1 MDTQQLA
8 QAPMPQATAEQPT
21 ENVTQITKSEKGS
34 KPVKSAPVSVEDQ
47 KNYTQDDFKTLLP
60 QIQAEYDYSFTS
72 MLPKMQKNLKRLKL
86 YNNQRRDD
94 DAVGDHL
101 LFTVHQTILASLY
114 DDRLTVD
121 FTTGY
126 GDEDVANNLHNLA
139 ENDSIEMEK
148 DIFDY
153 EWDWDATFFG
163 RALAFMTH
171 WDTETNTPIPELI
184 DPTIWMRD
192 PDAWSVNGNRLGIGA
207 MRFGGRE
214 ILRTMPE
221 MEDNDSFFDIDKLT
235 LDSVTSGSGAPGA
248 TGTNPKSLFDE
259 AKRQRKDAMGIEQ
272 QSSSDKDLGA
282 NNQHRLVQWLTY
294 WKDPKLNKYTKCIV
308 ELNQSLSLVVRYT
321 IVKTKKWPLIDR
333 TIYPIAHSWDGVS
346 VPDLIEDK
354 QRMRAVIQNLVVK
367 EAKYR
372 FFPSYIYDQDII
384 TNKADLENV
393 DFNRFIPGKGNID
406 RAIRPI
412 QKTPFEANAI
422 SYVMEFLDQGAQ
434 RATATPELQ
443 QGVISKDQ
451 RTLGELNIVAAKV
464 DTRYSLSA
472 KIFGWSE
479 RRFWIR
485 WYDMYKEHFTLAQ
498 KKSMRIEGALG
509 TQLREITKENI
520 ILNGEKD
527 PDVTINSFI
536 LQEAKRMKEL
546 AEFKDYT
553 ALLLM
558 DPSANKRF
566 ALRKLGRLHGFKK
579 EVVDLLLPRV
589 TDEWQAEKEN
599 ESLNKNILQ
608 RVMASDNDMI
618 HLEIHGKAAD
628 TPAAYAHIETHKEKM
643 RLKKENPNAFPK
655 PSPEEQAAQQGNP
668 EQANLLLSGR
678 RSAQAVSPQQ
688 PLQR

>member
-8 QAPMPQATAEQPT
+8 QAQPPQAIAPQPEQ
-21 ENVTQITKSEKGS
+21 EVQQVTTSEHGS
-34 KPVKSAPVSVEDQ
+34 KPVKSAPISVKDQ
-47 KNYTQDDFKTLLP
+47 TGYTQDDFKKLLP
-60 QIQAEYDYSFTS
+60 QIQAEHNYSYTS
-72 MLPKMQKNLKRLKL
+72 MLPKVQKHLKRLKL
-86 YNNQRRDD
+86 YNNQRRTDD
-94 DAVGDHL
+94 SVGDHL

-139 ENDSIEMEK
+139 ENDSVEMEK

-184 DPTIWMRD
+184 DPTIFMRD
-192 PDAWSVNGNRLGIGA
+192 PDAWSVNGSRLGIGA

-214 ILRTMPE
+214 ILRTKAE
-221 MEDNDSFFDIDKLT
+221 MEDNESFFDIDKLALLNT
-235 LDSVTSGSGAPGA
+235 QNSAEG
-248 TGTNPKSLFDE
+248 NMKSLFNE
-259 AKRQRKDAMGIEQ
+259 AKRMRKDAMGIEAQ
-272 QSSSDKDLGA
+272 ASGDVDLGD
-282 NNQHRLVQWLTY
+282 NNQYRLLQWLTY
-294 WKDPKLNKYTKCIV
+294 WKDEKLGKYTKCIV
-308 ELNQSLSLVVRYT
+308 ELSQDMSTVVRYSIIT
-321 IVKTKKWPLIDR
+321 TKKWPIIDR
-333 TIYPIAHSWDGVS
+333 TIYPMAHSWDGVS

-372 FFPSYIYDQDII
+372 FFPSYVYDQTII
-384 TNKADLENV
+384 ENKADLENV

-412 QKTPFEANAI
+412 PKTPFEANAI

-479 RRFWIR
+479 RRFWMR
-485 WYDMYKEHFTLAQ
+485 WYDMYKEHFTIAQ

-509 TQLREITKENI
+509 TELREITKENI

-527 PDVTINSFI
+527 PDITINSFI
-536 LQEAKRMKEL
+536 LQEAKRMREL

-579 EVVDLLLPRV
+579 EVVDLLLPKV

-599 ESLNKNILQ
+599 ESLNKNELQ
-608 RVMASDNDMI
+608 RVNAADNDMI

-643 RLKKENPNAFPK
+643 RLKKQNPEAFPQ
-655 PSPEEQAAQQGNP
+655 PSPEEKAAQQGNP
-668 EQANLLLSGR
+668 EQADMLLSGR
-678 RSAQAVSPQQ
+678 RSAQAVSQQQ